1 MVAFLHTENTP
12 NPVFGSPEKNASTTL
27 QVQYSWLKRAEPPL
41 EEENPL
47 AARDSHGNVGPES
60 CCMEPFAVKGAIQ
73 GGGRSSTPE
82 KYPRKERK
90 WILGPKTRLK
100 TPNLLPFASEGPSWR
115 GETWSQLEI
124 RAGMWVPKVVILN
137 RLLSKMP
144 YRVAGEL
151 APAKSMRARSENCF
165 WEPKTE

>member
-1 MVAFLHTENTP
+1 METGLEGAKNKLGSIHP
-12 NPVFGSPEKNASTTL
+12 HGKHPKNPFFGSPEKNASTTL

-82 KYPRKERK
+82 KYPRKERN
-90 WILGPKTRLK
+90 WIFR
-100 TPNLLPFASEGPSWR
+100 
-115 GETWSQLEI
+115 SQNPI
-124 RAGMWVPKVVILN
+124 KN
-137 RLLSKMP
+137 S
-144 YRVAGEL
+144 
-151 APAKSMRARSENCF
+151 
-165 WEPKTE
+165 